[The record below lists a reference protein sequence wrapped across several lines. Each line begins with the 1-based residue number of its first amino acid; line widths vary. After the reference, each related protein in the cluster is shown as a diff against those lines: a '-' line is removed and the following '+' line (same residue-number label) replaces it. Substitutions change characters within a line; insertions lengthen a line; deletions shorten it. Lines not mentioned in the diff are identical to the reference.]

1 MDNSALF
8 GKVADQQ
15 AITDKIYRY
24 ARSVDRIDE
33 KLGYTVWHEDGTAD
47 YGADIYQGSGRGF
60 IDWCCESHRHAL
72 SHSHQMT
79 NVIIELDGDRASSET
94 YAIVTVRFKGD
105 RDDATIVQ
113 YMAWSRYLDKWS
125 RRNGEW
131 AIDARLVVI
140 DFDETREI
148 KSSVKKSRASRDRL
162 DPSYAV
168 LQSGS
173 FPG

>member
-15 AITDKIYRY
+15 A
-24 ARSVDRIDE
+24 
-33 KLGYTVWHEDGTAD
+33 
-47 YGADIYQGSGRGF
+47 
-60 IDWCCESHRHAL
+60 
-72 SHSHQMT
+72 
-79 NVIIELDGDRASSET
+79 SET
-94 YAIVTVRFKGD
+94 YAIVTVRFKGGH
-105 RDDATIVQ
+105 DDATIVQ
-113 YMAWSRYLDKWS
+113 YMTWSRYLDKWS
-125 RRNGEW
+125 RRKGEW

-168 LQSGS
+168 PHSRPANKHAGRDGS
-173 FPG
+173 DFS